1 MLVYGRVYT
10 RLLCSWAPNCHFLRL
25 LRRVR
30 LNLNTCASLA
40 SMAEKLVEQKTRQVL
55 MASMVEASANEAETP
70 KKEQG
75 LRAKV
80 LKMKGAP

>member
-1 MLVYGRVYT
+1 
-10 RLLCSWAPNCHFLRL
+10 
-25 LRRVR
+25 
-30 LNLNTCASLA
+30 
-40 SMAEKLVEQKTRQVL
+40 MAEKLVEQKTRQVL